1 MKNVLLSMCAVA
13 LICAVCLGTI
23 SCSRD
28 DASQEGTSTTS
39 TTSTTTGTAGS
50 GDLDQFIQDY
60 EAFINTYC
68 ELAQQ
73 IRTAPMAQKPQLIQ
87 KWTEQLQ
94 KLSGYNE
101 QIISMKAS
109 ASPAAKARFEALE
122 KKATECSKALQSM

>member
-1 MKNVLLSMCAVA
+1 MKNVLRSMCAA
-13 LICAVCLGTI
+13 TLICAVFLGTI
-23 SCSRD
+23 SCGRD
-28 DASQEGTSTTS
+28 NATQEGTSTPS
-39 TTSTTTGTAGS
+39 TTSTTGTTGS

-73 IRTAPMAQKPQLIQ
+73 ISTAPMAQKPKLIQ

-101 QIISMKAS
+101 QIISLRAS

-122 KKATECSKALQSM
+122 KKATECSKALESM

>member
-1 MKNVLLSMCAVA
+1 MKNVLLSICAVA
-13 LICAVCLGTI
+13 LICAVCSGTV

-28 DASQEGTSTTS
+28 DASQEGTS

-73 IRTAPMAQKPQLIQ
+73 IRTAPMAKKPQLIQ

-122 KKATECSKALQSM
+122 KKATECSKALQLM